1 MTVVPLGVPAQA
13 RNPIIRWEYLL
24 DEWDQ
29 VEEALVQHLG
39 LTVVSVVGGLLV
51 SIVLAGVVLRFRAAG
66 TPITAVTSFLYTI
79 PSVALFGVLEP
90 VAPSATVAAAI
101 ALVTYTL
108 LILVSAI
115 VAGFRAVP
123 AAVRDAADGIG
134 LSPARRVVGVELPLA
149 LPYIVTGLRV
159 ATVTTVG
166 LVTVAA
172 IIGQGGF
179 GRLILNGLRRE
190 FYTPMTV
197 GAAGSILLALLLDAA
212 LFAIGRML
220 TPWQRS
226 QRRRSSRSLRPS
238 SSALPLPLDPAT

>member
-1 MTVVPLGVPAQA
+1 MALLLIPAQA
-13 RNPIIRWEYLL
+13 RNPIIRWEYLVE
-24 DEWDQ
+24 EWDQ
-29 VEEALVQHLG
+29 VQEALVQHLG
-39 LTVVSVVGGLLV
+39 LTVVSVVGGLIV
-51 SIVLAGVVLRFRAAG
+51 SVVLAAVVLRFRSTGA
-66 TPITAVTSFLYTI
+66 PITAITSFLYTI

-90 VAPSATVAAAI
+90 VAPSSTVAAAI
-101 ALVTYTL
+101 ALITYTL

-123 AAVRDAADGIG
+123 EAVRDAADGIG
-134 LSPARRVVGVELPLA
+134 LSPVRRVVGVELPLA

-179 GRLILNGLRRE
+179 GRLILTGLRRE

-197 GAAGSILLALLLDAA
+197 GAAGSILLALLLDAV
-212 LFAIGRML
+212 LFALGRVL
-220 TPWQRS
+220 TPWRRAQRRSS
-226 QRRRSSRSLRPS
+226 QSRRRSAP
-238 SSALPLPLDPAT
+238 ALTLELEPTP

>member
-1 MTVVPLGVPAQA
+1 MPPVPAQA
-13 RNPIIRWEYLL
+13 SNPIIRWEYLV

-29 VEEALVQHLG
+29 VQEALVQHLG
-39 LTVVSVVGGLLV
+39 LTVVSVLGGLVV
-51 SIVLAGVVLRFRAAG
+51 SIGLAALVLRFRATGA
-66 TPITAVTSFLYTI
+66 PVTAVTSFLYTI

-90 VAPSATVAAAI
+90 VAPSATVAAAV

-123 AAVRDAADGIG
+123 EAVRDAADGIG
-134 LSPARRVVGVELPLA
+134 LSPTRRVLGVELPLA

-190 FYTPMTV
+190 FYTPMTI
-197 GAAGSILLALLLDAA
+197 GAAGSILLALLLDVL
-212 LFAIGRML
+212 LFGVGRLL
-220 TPWQRS
+220 TPWQRRH
-226 QRRRSSRSLRPS
+226 RRRTAPPTRPQH
-238 SSALPLPLDPAT
+238 LPATGVPIPLEPTQ

>member
-1 MTVVPLGVPAQA
+1 MPPVPAQA
-13 RNPIIRWEYLL
+13 SNPIIRWEYLV

-29 VEEALVQHLG
+29 VQEALVQHLG
-39 LTVVSVVGGLLV
+39 LTVVSVLGGLVV
-51 SIVLAGVVLRFRAAG
+51 SIGLAALVLRFRAAG
-66 TPITAVTSFLYTI
+66 APVTAITSFLYTI

-90 VAPSATVAAAI
+90 VAPSSTVAAAI
-101 ALVTYTL
+101 ALITYTL

-123 AAVRDAADGIG
+123 EAVRDAADGIG
-134 LSPARRVVGVELPLA
+134 LSPTRRVLGVELPLA

-190 FYTPMTV
+190 FYTPMTI
-197 GAAGSILLALLLDAA
+197 GAAGSILLALLLDAL
-212 LFAIGRML
+212 LFGVGRLL
-220 TPWQRS
+220 TPWQRRH
-226 QRRRSSRSLRPS
+226 RRRTAPSPRPLR
-238 SSALPLPLDPAT
+238 LPATGVPIPLEPTR